1 MSTCDRVEEI
11 EGPYGPFAIG
21 ERAIQ
26 RLWASGEVR
35 GPMPAASGAT
45 IEVVHPGDWNRGAGP
60 DFLGAE
66 LRVEGKRVRGDVE
79 IHLRC
84 GDWESHGHQR
94 DPRFGAVVLHAVL
107 LPGLRAVQTASGHEP
122 EAVVLLPHLPRDL
135 EDLAEEDALLELR
148 GRAGEVARRVR
159 AAETELTRGLRRRA
173 TLRWAAKQRF
183 ARQRI
188 REVGWEAACHELA
201 VETLGLGGNRGPM
214 SELARSH
221 PPAEMLLLGLDG
233 LYMEKCGR
241 WRLRG
246 LRPAGHPYRRLAQ
259 YLELNR
265 LRPDWRAELKAW
277 GADLCAAPLPGHRR
291 RLIDEVL
298 CRVLPDGRADTLAI
312 NALLPL
318 LSAPR
323 HPLEDAW
330 MDWPPGNHPEDV
342 REARQH
348 LGLEGPVRNWEVQ
361 GILDVIRRT
370 NAGETKTA

>member
-35 GPMPAASGAT
+35 GPLPAASGAT
-45 IEVVHPGDWNRGAGP
+45 IEVVNPGDWNRGAGP

-66 LRVEGKRVRGDVE
+66 LRVAGRRVRGDVE

-84 GDWESHGHQR
+84 RDWESHGHAS
-94 DPRFGAVVLHAVL
+94 DPRFSGVVLHAVL
-107 LPGLRAVQTASGHEP
+107 LPGLCSVQTASGHEP

-159 AAETELTRGLRRRA
+159 EAEPTTAPGLRRRA
-173 TLRWAAKQRF
+173 ASRFTAKLRL

-188 REVGWEAACHELA
+188 REVGWEPACHELV
-201 VETLGLGGNRGPM
+201 VESLGFGGNRGPM

-221 PPAEMLLLGLDG
+221 PPEEMLLLGLDA

-265 LRPDWRAELKAW
+265 LRPDWRNDLRDW
-277 GADLCAAPLPGHRR
+277 GADIPSAPLSGLRR
-291 RLIDEVL
+291 RLIDEVF
-298 CRVLPDGRADTLAI
+298 CRVVPDGRADTLAI

-318 LSAPR
+318 LSSPR
-323 HPLEDAW
+323 VPLESVW
-330 MDWPPGNHPEDV
+330 LEWPPGNHPEDV
-342 REARQH
+342 REARH
-348 LGLEGPVRNWEVQ
+348 YLGLEGPARNWEVQ
-361 GILDVIRRT
+361 GILDVIRR
-370 NAGETKTA
+370 AVPPA